1 MVEIIRLSFQP
12 ITTPE
17 YPDPTP
23 IAREVRWGNRTAT
36 LYLEDA
42 AWNALC
48 RIACQQ
54 GRSVDALCADI
65 DNATAPGAS
74 FAQAAR
80 YLSLTTSPRQFPTGC
95 CRPNFATSADT
106 VIPEASNN
114 SRQ

>member
-12 ITTPE
+12 ITTPG

-23 IAREVRWGNRTAT
+23 VARQVRCGNRTAT

-48 RIACQQ
+48 RIARDQ
-54 GRSVDALCADI
+54 GRTVGALCADI

-80 YLSLTTSPRQFPTGC
+80 YYVFDQIAAPIPDRLLPPELRDLRRHCDPRTIQ
-95 CRPNFATSADT
+95 
-106 VIPEASNN
+106 
-114 SRQ
+114 

>member
-23 IAREVRWGNRTAT
+23 MAREVRCGSRTAT
-36 LYLEDA
+36 FYLEDA

-54 GRSVDALCADI
+54 GRTVGALCADI

-80 YLSLTTSPRQFPTGC
+80 YYVFDHIAAP
-95 CRPNFATSADT
+95 
-106 VIPEASNN
+106 IPDRLLPPELRELRRHGY
-114 SRQ
+114 SRSIQ